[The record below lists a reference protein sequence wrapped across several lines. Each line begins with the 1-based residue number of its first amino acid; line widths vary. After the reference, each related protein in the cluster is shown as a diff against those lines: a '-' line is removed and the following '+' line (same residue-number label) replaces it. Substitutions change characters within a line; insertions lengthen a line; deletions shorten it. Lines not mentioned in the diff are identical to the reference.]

1 MAKRDPYRITSPR
14 IMCDCGP
21 TYTDHSC
28 TREYR
33 AKCERRTIRRARH
46 AGKREA
52 HAATIDADWIC
63 YEHRDANGD
72 CCFDWVDP
80 IDEPCAVAM
89 PVCSRSLATMADV
102 LT

>member
-1 MAKRDPYRITSPR
+1 MAKRDPYHHSPR
-14 IMCDCGP
+14 QNYCWCANDAVPWRCP
-21 TYTDHSC
+21 NC
-28 TREYR
+28 RKPENR
-33 AKCERRTIRRARH
+33 QRRRQARH

-52 HAATIDADWIC
+52 HEAALDADWIC
-63 YEHRDANGD
+63 YEHRDAIGD
-72 CCFDWVDP
+72 YCFDWIDP